1 MMHEDDMSENRIT
14 FTVLGGFLGAGK
26 TTLVNRI
33 LASAGNTRFA
43 VMVND
48 FGALNIDESLIASQ
62 DGQVTQL
69 ANGCICCSLSG
80 GLVDAMLDLMRYRDQ
95 IDHILIEASGVSNPS
110 RIMDFA
116 RIDADLRPG
125 LTLVLVDVTRL
136 ADQLDDS
143 RLQETLLDQ
152 LDSADVF
159 LLTKTDLG
167 TDAQIA
173 ACKQVLTTRSPRVP
187 IVPLAHDDKNF
198 ARFLVFGATDDDVSE
213 ANSTPHSHSN
223 HSHGGDLVHDFSSIA
238 LTASKSIERID
249 FSRICK
255 GFSRDILRGKGVIN
269 FAEGAMVWQ
278 QTGRL
283 VEFTP
288 FVKSNDGAAPEM
300 SRLIVIAP
308 DRPDEIAKAF
318 GELGFTAY
326 DDGAST

>member
-1 MMHEDDMSENRIT
+1 MGIDDRII

-33 LASAGNTRFA
+33 LAGAGETRFA

-48 FGALNIDESLIASQ
+48 FGALNIDESLIAST

-116 RIDADLRPG
+116 RIDGDLRPG

-136 ADQLDDS
+136 TAQLDDP
-143 RLQETLLDQ
+143 RLCETLLDQ
-152 LDSADVF
+152 LDSADLF
-159 LLTKTDLG
+159 LLTKSDLAS
-167 TDAQIA
+167 DDEIA
-173 ACKQVLTTRSPRVP
+173 ACRAILEARAPRVP
-187 IVPLAHDDKNF
+187 IVTMDPDDDDF
-198 ARFLVFGATDDDVSE
+198 ARFLVFGATDGPVSE
-213 ANSTPHSHSN
+213 QSGHKHHN
-223 HSHGGDLVHDFSSIA
+223 HDTGLAHDFASVA
-238 LTASKSIERID
+238 LTAEKPVERIA

-255 GFSRDILRGKGVIN
+255 GFSHDILRGKGIIAFN
-269 FAEGAMVWQ
+269 EGMMVWQ
-278 QTGRL
+278 QTGRF

-288 FVKSNDGAAPEM
+288 YDGAGDDESAQT

-308 DRPDEIAKAF
+308 DKPDEIAAAF
-318 GELGFTAY
+318 AGLGFTAY
-326 DDGAST
+326 EAP